1 MAKTYQSVTQSKA
14 KKQSKPLIPEKYQDL
29 AYCLG
34 IVLAVF
40 IFLGGA
46 IFGHGFTGASDNLAS
61 MSFNNY
67 LKQANESGN
76 FPLWIPYIFSGMPS
90 YAALLTTGDRWW
102 DVFFTLFHAVTGFV
116 GNVFSN
122 DVARVSI
129 FYILYGIGMYALMRV
144 KKHDRFIAFF
154 TAFAAVFSTWIITW
168 VTIGHN
174 TKPLALMTVPYIFIC
189 LEKLRGRFTL
199 VYSAFLIIAV
209 HILVES
215 THVQMVFYAVCAF
228 GLYLLLE
235 LISRAIKKENLVPVL
250 RSAALLLLAGGFAFA
265 MGADRYLSVMEYT
278 PYSTRA
284 TAPILKADNQNQDA
298 SGGFDYEY
306 ATNWSFSPEEVMTF
320 FVPNYYGYGKLPY
333 EGPETRGEEVHVGT
347 YWGQMPFTD
356 AANYMGI
363 GVLAFAI
370 IGMLRFR
377 KIVFVQ
383 FLIALSVFSL
393 FLSFGKNFP
402 VLYDLFFHYVPSFN
416 KFRAPSMAL
425 ALMQFAMPV
434 LAGYGIAAL
443 IEMHGIA
450 TPANRKKLL
459 WGVLVAGAFLLI
471 GIFYGAVYKESYI
484 ASVAASQTGKQLPE
498 SLHQFI
504 YDEMISDWYVT
515 ALLALCFMVAA
526 WLFVQR
532 KMPRTAFFAVI
543 ALLLIV
549 DLWRV
554 DRRSLDIA
562 KTSATETVFN
572 ETDAI
577 QFLKQDKSLYR
588 VADFT
593 GSAPNKMAYFFEQN
607 IHGYHA
613 AKLRI
618 YQDLLDVAGK
628 GGGSVIVNPFLWN
641 LLNVKYILSDRPFM
655 EGAQPVFQSRESQ
668 TLIYQNPSILPRA
681 FFVDT
686 VKVAKQIDILNHLKD
701 GDFNARTLAYVEQ
714 SLPTTVTPAGSGASA
729 KVTDFRNEYI
739 GLDVNATG
747 TNLLVVSEIY
757 YPAGWQAY
765 LDGKEVPIYKTNFAF
780 RGVIVPPG
788 QHKLEMKFT
797 SHNFQTGK
805 TISLAANVITIALL
819 GVGLFLMRRNPQPDP
834 TPQEVEG
841 TVE

>member
-168 VTIGHN
+168 VAIGHN
-174 TKPLALMTVPYIFIC
+174 TKPLALMTIPYIFIC
-189 LEKLRGRFTL
+189 LEKLHGRFTL
-199 VYSAFLIIAV
+199 IYSAFLIIAV

-284 TAPILKADNQNQDA
+284 TAPILKAENQNQDA

-306 ATNWSFSPEEVMTF
+306 ATNWSFSPEEVITF

-333 EGPETRGEEVHVGT
+333 EGPETRGEEVHIGT

-425 ALMQFAMPV
+425 ALMQFAMPI

-443 IEMHGIA
+443 IEMHGNA
-450 TPANRKKLL
+450 APANRKKLL

-484 ASVAASQTGKQLPE
+484 TSVAASQTGKQLPE
-498 SLHQFI
+498 SIHQFI
-504 YDEMISDWYVT
+504 YDQMISDWYVT

-577 QFLKQDKSLYR
+577 RFLKQDKSLYR

-618 YQDLLDVAGK
+618 YQDILDVAGK

-655 EGAQPVFQSRESQ
+655 EGVQPVFQSRESQ
-668 TLIYQNPSILPRA
+668 TLIYQNPGILPRA

-701 GDFNARTLAYVEQ
+701 GDFNARTLAYVEE
-714 SLPTTVTPAGSGASA
+714 SLPTAVTPAGSGASA

-739 GLDVNATG
+739 GLDVSATG
-747 TNLLVVSEIY
+747 TNLLVISEIY

-788 QHKLEMKFT
+788 KHKLEMKFT

-805 TISLAANVITIALL
+805 TISLAANIVTIALL
-819 GVGLFLMRRNPQPDP
+819 GVGLFLMRRTPQPD
-834 TPQEVEG
+834 TPQEAEEAVE
-841 TVE
+841 

>member
-46 IFGHGFTGASDNLAS
+46 IFGYGFSTASDNLAS
-61 MSFNNY
+61 MSFSNY

-102 DVFFTLFHAVTGFV
+102 DIFAMMFHSVTGFA
-116 GNVFSN
+116 GHLFGS
-122 DVARVSI
+122 DTARISV

-168 VTIGHN
+168 VAIGHN

-250 RSAALLLLAGGFAFA
+250 RSAGLLLLAGGFAFA

-284 TAPILKADNQNQDA
+284 TAPILKAENQNQDA

-306 ATNWSFSPEEVMTF
+306 ATNWSFSPEEVITF

-425 ALMQFAMPV
+425 ALMQFAMPI

-443 IEMHGIA
+443 IEMHGNA
-450 TPANRKKLL
+450 APANRKKLL

-504 YDEMISDWYVT
+504 YDQMISDWYVT

-618 YQDLLDVAGK
+618 YQDILDVAGK

-668 TLIYQNPSILPRA
+668 TLIYQNPGILPRA

-686 VKVAKQIDILNHLKD
+686 VKVAKQIDILNHIKD
-701 GDFNARTLAYVEQ
+701 GDFNARTLAYVEE
-714 SLPTTVTPAGSGASA
+714 SLPTAVTPAGSGASA
-729 KVTDFRNEYI
+729 TVTDFRNEYI

-788 QHKLEMKFT
+788 KHKLEMKFT

-805 TISLAANVITIALL
+805 TISLAANIVTIGLL
-819 GVGLFLMRRNPQPDP
+819 GVGLFLMRRNPQPG
-834 TPQEVEG
+834 TPQEAEEAVE
-841 TVE
+841 